1 MNRVG
6 LGHGKYAC
14 VLDQGKLSL
23 IRKYFCFSATGNRAA
38 GLGDESLFDT
48 IILEFY

>member
-1 MNRVG
+1 MENMPVF
-6 LGHGKYAC
+6 C
-14 VLDQGKLSL
+14 DQGKLSL